1 MKDKLIGLKTSW
13 VEDTRDEHSTYE
25 DVFIAYLQWKSRRW
39 VLSVWDIT
47 LILNQD
53 LRRSF
58 ERRLSGLGHPSVQG
72 HITYDLERL
81 R

>member
-1 MKDKLIGLKTSW
+1 MKDKLIGLKTAW
-13 VEDTRDEHSTYE
+13 LEGAKDEYSTYE
-25 DVFIAYLQWKSRRW
+25 DVMHSYLRWKSRRW

-47 LILNQD
+47 LIFNQD
-53 LRRSF
+53 LRRGF
-58 ERRLSGLGHPSVQG
+58 EGRLSGLGHPSIQG